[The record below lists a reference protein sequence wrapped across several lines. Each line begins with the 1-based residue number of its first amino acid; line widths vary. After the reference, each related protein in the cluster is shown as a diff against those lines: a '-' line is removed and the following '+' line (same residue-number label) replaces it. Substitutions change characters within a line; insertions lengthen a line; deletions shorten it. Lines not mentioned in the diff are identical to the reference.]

1 MELKTSIPLLVVR
14 QFGNATPLKTRYG
27 GETGVVGPWWSGR
40 PSRTHRRVRVLIP
53 ADPSGKV
60 EGN

>member
-40 PSRTHRRVRVLIP
+40 PSRTPHFHFHL
-53 ADPSGKV
+53 GKMV
-60 EGN
+60 VNTLSDK